1 MTGANGS
8 PILVLEDVTKSFGGV
23 MAVDSCSF
31 GVPPGSITGLI
42 GPNGAGKTTTFNLV
56 TGVFR
61 PDAGSIRYGGENII
75 GVTPDQIARK
85 GLVRTFQI
93 PRVFARMTVWENL
106 MFAAPEQAD
115 ESVWQALVPRIWQA
129 QERALSRRA
138 WDVLAF
144 IGLDHLRD
152 DYAGSLSG
160 GQRKLLELA
169 RVLMMDPRLILLDE
183 PMAGVNP
190 TLARSLI
197 DRIEELNE
205 RGITFLIIEH
215 DIDMIMNLC
224 DHIVVMHHGRRLA
237 AGDPETVRNDP
248 RVLDAY
254 LGGQVA

>member
-1 MTGANGS
+1 MTATIRS
-8 PILVLEDVTKSFGGV
+8 PILALEDVSKSFGGV

-31 GVPPGSITGLI
+31 DVPPGSITGLI
-42 GPNGAGKTTTFNLV
+42 GPNGAGKTTTFNLIA
-56 TGVFR
+56 GVFR
-61 PDAGSIRYGGENII
+61 PDTGSIRYRGD
-75 GVTPDQIARK
+75 GVVGATPDQVARM

-115 ESVWQALVPRIWQA
+115 ESVWQALVPRIWRA
-129 QERALSRRA
+129 QERALSKRA
-138 WDVLAF
+138 RGVLDF

-152 DYAGSLSG
+152 EYAGNLSG

-169 RVLMMDPRLILLDE
+169 RVLMMDPQLILLDE

-197 DRIEELNE
+197 DRIQELNE

-254 LGGQVA
+254 LGGQLA

>member
-1 MTGANGS
+1 MTDTSARA
-8 PILVLEDVTKSFGGV
+8 ILALQDVTKSFGGV

-31 GVPPGSITGLI
+31 EVSRSSITGLI
-42 GPNGAGKTTTFNLV
+42 GPNGAGKTTTFNLIA
-56 TGVFR
+56 GVFR
-61 PDAGSIRYGGENII
+61 PDAGSIRYRGEGIV
-75 GVTPDQIARK
+75 GDTSDQIARK

-115 ESVWQALVPRIWQA
+115 ESVWQALMPRVWQA
-129 QERALSRRA
+129 QERSLSRRA

-144 IGLDHLRD
+144 IGLDDLRD
-152 DYAGSLSG
+152 EYAGSLSG

-169 RVLMMDPRLILLDE
+169 RVLMMDPQLILLDE

-197 DRIEELNE
+197 DRIKGLNE

-224 DHIVVMHHGRRLA
+224 DHIVVMHHGSRLA
-237 AGDPETVRNDP
+237 AGDPETVRRDP